1 MDILL
6 AEPRGYCAGV
16 VRAVDIVE
24 LALTKI
30 GNPIYVRH
38 EIIHNQHV
46 VNELKDKGAIFVE
59 EISEIPENSTVIFS
73 AHGVSPLVWEEAQK
87 KNLNIIDATCPLVTK
102 VHLEAIKYAKD
113 GYTILLVGH
122 KGHDEVIGTMGEA
135 PDNTILVE
143 SVEDIPLLNIPNSEK
158 VVALTQ
164 TTLSVSDTANIISAL
179 KEKFPKLVTR
189 NDICYATTNRQNALD
204 SITDD
209 VDLVLVVGAKNS
221 SNSNRLKEL
230 ASETS
235 RLAKAAREGIL
246 GLDDYAEGTFTVSAL
261 GMYGV
266 DSFTPIINQ
275 PQSGI
280 MGVNRLYDGMDWEEE
295 RIVKSKKMNLSLTW
309 DHRALDGAPAA
320 EFLVEV
326 KNLLEAPYRLLV

>member
-24 LALTKI
+24 LALKKI

-230 ASETS
+230 ASERGIEAYLVNGPEDVKLDWLEGKSSIGITS
-235 RLAKAAREGIL
+235 GASTPEVLVNGVIEKIKPSNIQNIV
-246 GLDDYAEGTFTVSAL
+246 YAEE
-261 GMYGV
+261 
-266 DSFTPIINQ
+266 N
-275 PQSGI
+275 
-280 MGVNRLYDGMDWEEE
+280 VNFKLP
-295 RIVKSKKMNLSLTW
+295 K
-309 DHRALDGAPAA
+309 
-320 EFLVEV
+320 EV
-326 KNLLEAPYRLLV
+326 V

>member
-143 SVEDIPLLNIPNSEK
+143 SIEDIPLLNIPNSEK

-230 ASETS
+230 ASERGIEAYLVNGPEDVKLDWLEGKSSIGITS
-235 RLAKAAREGIL
+235 GASTPEVLVNGVIEKIKPSNIQNIV
-246 GLDDYAEGTFTVSAL
+246 YAEE
-261 GMYGV
+261 
-266 DSFTPIINQ
+266 N
-275 PQSGI
+275 
-280 MGVNRLYDGMDWEEE
+280 VNFKLP
-295 RIVKSKKMNLSLTW
+295 K
-309 DHRALDGAPAA
+309 
-320 EFLVEV
+320 EV
-326 KNLLEAPYRLLV
+326 V

>member
-24 LALTKI
+24 LALKKI

-87 KNLNIIDATCPLVTK
+87 KNLNIFDATCPLVTK

-230 ASETS
+230 ASERGIEAYLVNGPEDVKLDWLEGKSSIGITS
-235 RLAKAAREGIL
+235 GASTPEVLVNGVIEKIKPSNIQNIV
-246 GLDDYAEGTFTVSAL
+246 YAEE
-261 GMYGV
+261 
-266 DSFTPIINQ
+266 N
-275 PQSGI
+275 
-280 MGVNRLYDGMDWEEE
+280 VNFKLP
-295 RIVKSKKMNLSLTW
+295 K
-309 DHRALDGAPAA
+309 
-320 EFLVEV
+320 EV
-326 KNLLEAPYRLLV
+326 V

>member
-24 LALTKI
+24 IALTKI

-59 EISEIPENSTVIFS
+59 EISEIPEKSTVIFS
-73 AHGVSPLVWEEAQK
+73 AHGVSPEVWEEAQK

-102 VHLEAIKYAKD
+102 VHVEAIKYAKD

-143 SVEDIPLLNIPNSEK
+143 SVDDIPLLNVPNLEK

-179 KEKFPKLVTR
+179 KQKFPQLITR

-230 ASETS
+230 ASERGIEAYLVNGPEDVKLDWLEGKSSIGITS
-235 RLAKAAREGIL
+235 GASTPEVLVNGVIEKIKPSNIQNIV
-246 GLDDYAEGTFTVSAL
+246 YAEE
-261 GMYGV
+261 
-266 DSFTPIINQ
+266 N
-275 PQSGI
+275 
-280 MGVNRLYDGMDWEEE
+280 VNFKLP
-295 RIVKSKKMNLSLTW
+295 K
-309 DHRALDGAPAA
+309 
-320 EFLVEV
+320 EV
-326 KNLLEAPYRLLV
+326 V

>member
-143 SVEDIPLLNIPNSEK
+143 SVEDIPLLNVPDSEK

-164 TTLSVSDTANIISAL
+164 TTLSLSDTANVISAL

-230 ASETS
+230 ASERGIEAYLVNGPEDVQLDWLEGKSSIGITS
-235 RLAKAAREGIL
+235 GASTPEVLVNGVIEKIKPSNIQNIV
-246 GLDDYAEGTFTVSAL
+246 YAEE
-261 GMYGV
+261 
-266 DSFTPIINQ
+266 N
-275 PQSGI
+275 
-280 MGVNRLYDGMDWEEE
+280 VNFKLP
-295 RIVKSKKMNLSLTW
+295 K
-309 DHRALDGAPAA
+309 
-320 EFLVEV
+320 EV
-326 KNLLEAPYRLLV
+326 V

>member
-102 VHLEAIKYAKD
+102 VHVEAIKYAKD

-143 SVEDIPLLNIPNSEK
+143 SVDDIPLLNVPNLEK

-179 KEKFPKLVTR
+179 KQKFPQLITR

-204 SITDD
+204 SISDE

-230 ASETS
+230 ASERGIEAYLVNGPEDVKLDWLKGKSSIGITS
-235 RLAKAAREGIL
+235 GASTPEVLVNGVIEKLKPTNIKNIV
-246 GLDDYAEGTFTVSAL
+246 YAEE
-261 GMYGV
+261 
-266 DSFTPIINQ
+266 N
-275 PQSGI
+275 
-280 MGVNRLYDGMDWEEE
+280 VNFKLP
-295 RIVKSKKMNLSLTW
+295 K
-309 DHRALDGAPAA
+309 
-320 EFLVEV
+320 EV
-326 KNLLEAPYRLLV
+326 V

>member
-24 LALTKI
+24 IALTKI

-59 EISEIPENSTVIFS
+59 EISEIPEKSTVIFS
-73 AHGVSPLVWEEAQK
+73 AHGVSPEVWEEAQK

-102 VHLEAIKYAKD
+102 VHVEAIKYAKD

-143 SVEDIPLLNIPNSEK
+143 SVDDIPSLNVPNLEK

-164 TTLSVSDTANIISAL
+164 TTLSVSDTANIISGL

-204 SITDD
+204 SITDE

-230 ASETS
+230 ASERGIEAYLVNGPEDVKLDWLEGKGSIGITS
-235 RLAKAAREGIL
+235 GASTPEVLVNGVIEKIKPSNIQNIV
-246 GLDDYAEGTFTVSAL
+246 YAEE
-261 GMYGV
+261 
-266 DSFTPIINQ
+266 N
-275 PQSGI
+275 
-280 MGVNRLYDGMDWEEE
+280 VNFKLP
-295 RIVKSKKMNLSLTW
+295 K
-309 DHRALDGAPAA
+309 
-320 EFLVEV
+320 EV
-326 KNLLEAPYRLLV
+326 V

>member
-87 KNLNIIDATCPLVTK
+87 KNLYIIDATCPLVTK

-230 ASETS
+230 ASERGIEAYLVDGPEDVKLDWLEGKSSIGITS
-235 RLAKAAREGIL
+235 GASTPEVLVNGVIEKIKPSNIQNIV
-246 GLDDYAEGTFTVSAL
+246 YAEE
-261 GMYGV
+261 
-266 DSFTPIINQ
+266 N
-275 PQSGI
+275 
-280 MGVNRLYDGMDWEEE
+280 VNFKLP
-295 RIVKSKKMNLSLTW
+295 K
-309 DHRALDGAPAA
+309 
-320 EFLVEV
+320 EV
-326 KNLLEAPYRLLV
+326 V

>member
-230 ASETS
+230 ASERGIEAYLVDGPEDVKLDWLEVKSSIGITS
-235 RLAKAAREGIL
+235 GASTPEVLVNGVIEKIKPSNIQNIV
-246 GLDDYAEGTFTVSAL
+246 YAEE
-261 GMYGV
+261 
-266 DSFTPIINQ
+266 N
-275 PQSGI
+275 
-280 MGVNRLYDGMDWEEE
+280 VNFKLP
-295 RIVKSKKMNLSLTW
+295 K
-309 DHRALDGAPAA
+309 
-320 EFLVEV
+320 EV
-326 KNLLEAPYRLLV
+326 V

>member
-24 LALTKI
+24 IALTKI

-102 VHLEAIKYAKD
+102 VHVEAIRYAKD

-143 SVEDIPLLNIPNSEK
+143 SVDDIPLLNVPNLEK

-204 SITDD
+204 SITDE

-230 ASETS
+230 ASERGIEAYLVNGPEDVKLDWLEGKSSIGITS
-235 RLAKAAREGIL
+235 GASTPEVLVNGVIEKIKPSNIQNIV
-246 GLDDYAEGTFTVSAL
+246 YAEE
-261 GMYGV
+261 
-266 DSFTPIINQ
+266 N
-275 PQSGI
+275 
-280 MGVNRLYDGMDWEEE
+280 VNFKLP
-295 RIVKSKKMNLSLTW
+295 K
-309 DHRALDGAPAA
+309 
-320 EFLVEV
+320 EV
-326 KNLLEAPYRLLV
+326 V

>member
-24 LALTKI
+24 LALIKI
-30 GNPIYVRH
+30 GNPVYVRH

-46 VNELKDKGAIFVE
+46 VNELKEKGAIFVE
-59 EISEIPENSTVIFS
+59 EISDIPNNSTVIFS
-73 AHGVSPLVWEEAQK
+73 AHGVSPEVWEDAKK

-122 KGHDEVIGTMGEA
+122 KGHDEVVGTMGEA
-135 PDNTILVE
+135 PENTILVE
-143 SVEDIPLLNIPNSEK
+143 SVDDIPSLNVPDSEK

-164 TTLSVSDTANIISAL
+164 TTLSLSDTANVISAL
-179 KEKFPKLVTR
+179 KEKFPQLITR
-189 NDICYATTNRQNALD
+189 NDICYATTNRQNALN
-204 SITDD
+204 SITDN

-230 ASETS
+230 ASERGIEAYLVNGPEDVKLDWLEGKSSIGITS
-235 RLAKAAREGIL
+235 GASTPEVLVNGVIEKIKPSNIQNIV
-246 GLDDYAEGTFTVSAL
+246 YAEE
-261 GMYGV
+261 
-266 DSFTPIINQ
+266 N
-275 PQSGI
+275 
-280 MGVNRLYDGMDWEEE
+280 VNFKLP
-295 RIVKSKKMNLSLTW
+295 K
-309 DHRALDGAPAA
+309 
-320 EFLVEV
+320 EV
-326 KNLLEAPYRLLV
+326 V

>member
-189 NDICYATTNRQNALD
+189 NDICYATTNRQLAVKKIAHKCEMFFVIG
-204 SITDD
+204 SR
-209 VDLVLVVGAKNS
+209 NS
-221 SNSNRLKEL
+221 SNSKR
-230 ASETS
+230 
-235 RLAKAAREGIL
+235 
-246 GLDDYAEGTFTVSAL
+246 
-261 GMYGV
+261 
-266 DSFTPIINQ
+266 
-275 PQSGI
+275 
-280 MGVNRLYDGMDWEEE
+280 
-295 RIVKSKKMNLSLTW
+295 
-309 DHRALDGAPAA
+309 
-320 EFLVEV
+320 LVEV
-326 KNLLEAPYRLLV
+326 ASKAGCNESELIHSESEIPLDKIGKCKTIGISSGASAPEIIVQDFISKIKEKYEVQIEEVEIVKENVFFKIPGMLN

>member
-230 ASETS
+230 ASERGIEAYLVNGPEDVQLDWLEGKSSVGITS
-235 RLAKAAREGIL
+235 GASTPEVLVNGVIEKIKPSNIKNIV
-246 GLDDYAEGTFTVSAL
+246 YAEE
-261 GMYGV
+261 
-266 DSFTPIINQ
+266 N
-275 PQSGI
+275 
-280 MGVNRLYDGMDWEEE
+280 VNFKLP
-295 RIVKSKKMNLSLTW
+295 K
-309 DHRALDGAPAA
+309 
-320 EFLVEV
+320 EV
-326 KNLLEAPYRLLV
+326 V

>member
-73 AHGVSPLVWEEAQK
+73 AHGVSPQVWEEAQQ

-102 VHLEAIKYAKD
+102 VHVEAIKYAKD

-143 SVEDIPLLNIPNSEK
+143 SVDDIPLLNVPNLEK

-179 KEKFPKLVTR
+179 KQKFPQLITR

-204 SITDD
+204 SITDE

-230 ASETS
+230 ASERGIEAYLVNGPEDVKLDWLKGKSSIGITS
-235 RLAKAAREGIL
+235 GASTPEVLVNGVIEKLKPTNIKNIV
-246 GLDDYAEGTFTVSAL
+246 YAEE
-261 GMYGV
+261 
-266 DSFTPIINQ
+266 N
-275 PQSGI
+275 
-280 MGVNRLYDGMDWEEE
+280 VNFKLP
-295 RIVKSKKMNLSLTW
+295 K
-309 DHRALDGAPAA
+309 
-320 EFLVEV
+320 EV
-326 KNLLEAPYRLLV
+326 V

>member
-230 ASETS
+230 ASERGIEAYLVNGPEDVQLDWLEGKSSIGITS
-235 RLAKAAREGIL
+235 GASTPEVLVNGVIEKIKPSNIQNIV
-246 GLDDYAEGTFTVSAL
+246 YAEE
-261 GMYGV
+261 
-266 DSFTPIINQ
+266 N
-275 PQSGI
+275 
-280 MGVNRLYDGMDWEEE
+280 VNFKLP
-295 RIVKSKKMNLSLTW
+295 K
-309 DHRALDGAPAA
+309 
-320 EFLVEV
+320 EV
-326 KNLLEAPYRLLV
+326 V

>member
-6 AEPRGYCAGV
+6 AEPRGYSAGV

-230 ASETS
+230 ASERGIEAYLVNGPEDVQLDWLEGKSSIGITS
-235 RLAKAAREGIL
+235 GASTPEVLVNGVIEKIKPSNIQNIV
-246 GLDDYAEGTFTVSAL
+246 YAEE
-261 GMYGV
+261 
-266 DSFTPIINQ
+266 N
-275 PQSGI
+275 
-280 MGVNRLYDGMDWEEE
+280 VNFKLP
-295 RIVKSKKMNLSLTW
+295 K
-309 DHRALDGAPAA
+309 
-320 EFLVEV
+320 EV
-326 KNLLEAPYRLLV
+326 V

>member
-46 VNELKDKGAIFVE
+46 VNEVKDKGAIFVE

-230 ASETS
+230 ASERGIEAYLVNGPEDVKLDWLEGKSSIGITS
-235 RLAKAAREGIL
+235 GASTPEVLVNGVIEKIKPSNIQNIV
-246 GLDDYAEGTFTVSAL
+246 YAEE
-261 GMYGV
+261 
-266 DSFTPIINQ
+266 N
-275 PQSGI
+275 
-280 MGVNRLYDGMDWEEE
+280 VNFKLP
-295 RIVKSKKMNLSLTW
+295 K
-309 DHRALDGAPAA
+309 
-320 EFLVEV
+320 EV
-326 KNLLEAPYRLLV
+326 V

>member
-24 LALTKI
+24 IALTKI

-59 EISEIPENSTVIFS
+59 EISEIPEKSTVIFS
-73 AHGVSPLVWEEAQK
+73 AHGVSPEVWEEAQK

-102 VHLEAIKYAKD
+102 VHVEAIKYAKD

-143 SVEDIPLLNIPNSEK
+143 SVDDIPSLNVPNLEK

-230 ASETS
+230 ASERGIEAYLVNGPEDVKLDWLEGKSSIGITS
-235 RLAKAAREGIL
+235 GASTPEVLVNGVIEKIKPSNIQNIV
-246 GLDDYAEGTFTVSAL
+246 YAEE
-261 GMYGV
+261 
-266 DSFTPIINQ
+266 N
-275 PQSGI
+275 
-280 MGVNRLYDGMDWEEE
+280 VNFKLP
-295 RIVKSKKMNLSLTW
+295 K
-309 DHRALDGAPAA
+309 
-320 EFLVEV
+320 EV
-326 KNLLEAPYRLLV
+326 V

>member
-24 LALTKI
+24 LALIKI
-30 GNPIYVRH
+30 GNPVYVRH

-46 VNELKDKGAIFVE
+46 VNELKEKGAIFVE
-59 EISEIPENSTVIFS
+59 EISDIPNNSTVIFS
-73 AHGVSPLVWEEAQK
+73 AHGVSPEVWEDAKK

-122 KGHDEVIGTMGEA
+122 KGHDEVVGTMGEA
-135 PDNTILVE
+135 PENTILVE
-143 SVEDIPLLNIPNSEK
+143 SVDDIPSLNVPDSEK

-164 TTLSVSDTANIISAL
+164 TTLSLSDTANVISAL
-179 KEKFPKLVTR
+179 KEKFPQLITR
-189 NDICYATTNRQNALD
+189 NDICYATTNRQNALN
-204 SITDD
+204 SITDN

-230 ASETS
+230 ASERGIEAYLVNGPEDVQLDWLEGKSSVGITS
-235 RLAKAAREGIL
+235 GASTPEVLVNGVIEKIKPSNIKNIV
-246 GLDDYAEGTFTVSAL
+246 YAEE
-261 GMYGV
+261 
-266 DSFTPIINQ
+266 N
-275 PQSGI
+275 
-280 MGVNRLYDGMDWEEE
+280 VNFKLP
-295 RIVKSKKMNLSLTW
+295 K
-309 DHRALDGAPAA
+309 
-320 EFLVEV
+320 EV
-326 KNLLEAPYRLLV
+326 V

>member
-102 VHLEAIKYAKD
+102 VHIEAIKYAKD

-143 SVEDIPLLNIPNSEK
+143 SVEDIPLLNVPDSEK

-164 TTLSVSDTANIISAL
+164 TTLSLSDTANVISAL

-230 ASETS
+230 ASERGIEAYLVNGPEDVQLDWLEGKSSIGITS
-235 RLAKAAREGIL
+235 GASTPEVLVNGVIEKIKPSNIQNIV
-246 GLDDYAEGTFTVSAL
+246 YAEE
-261 GMYGV
+261 
-266 DSFTPIINQ
+266 N
-275 PQSGI
+275 
-280 MGVNRLYDGMDWEEE
+280 VNFKLP
-295 RIVKSKKMNLSLTW
+295 K
-309 DHRALDGAPAA
+309 
-320 EFLVEV
+320 EV
-326 KNLLEAPYRLLV
+326 V

>member
-24 LALTKI
+24 IALTKI

-59 EISEIPENSTVIFS
+59 EISEIPEKSTVIFS
-73 AHGVSPLVWEEAQK
+73 AHGVSPEVWEEAQK

-102 VHLEAIKYAKD
+102 VHVEAIKYAKD

-143 SVEDIPLLNIPNSEK
+143 SVDDIPLLNVPNLEK

-230 ASETS
+230 ASERGIEAYLVNGPEDVKLDWLEGKSSIGITS
-235 RLAKAAREGIL
+235 GASTPEVLVNGVIEKIKPSNIQNIV
-246 GLDDYAEGTFTVSAL
+246 YAEE
-261 GMYGV
+261 
-266 DSFTPIINQ
+266 N
-275 PQSGI
+275 
-280 MGVNRLYDGMDWEEE
+280 VNFKLP
-295 RIVKSKKMNLSLTW
+295 K
-309 DHRALDGAPAA
+309 
-320 EFLVEV
+320 EV
-326 KNLLEAPYRLLV
+326 V

>member
-102 VHLEAIKYAKD
+102 VHIEAIKYAKD

-143 SVEDIPLLNIPNSEK
+143 SVEDIPLLNVPDSEK

-164 TTLSVSDTANIISAL
+164 TTLSLSDTAYVISAL

-230 ASETS
+230 ASERGIEAYLVNGPEDVKLDWLEGKSSIGITS
-235 RLAKAAREGIL
+235 GASTPEVLVNGVIEKIKPSNIQNIV
-246 GLDDYAEGTFTVSAL
+246 YAEE
-261 GMYGV
+261 
-266 DSFTPIINQ
+266 N
-275 PQSGI
+275 
-280 MGVNRLYDGMDWEEE
+280 VNFKLP
-295 RIVKSKKMNLSLTW
+295 K
-309 DHRALDGAPAA
+309 
-320 EFLVEV
+320 EV
-326 KNLLEAPYRLLV
+326 V

>member
-102 VHLEAIKYAKD
+102 VHIEAIKYAKD

-143 SVEDIPLLNIPNSEK
+143 SVEDIPLLNVPDSEK

-164 TTLSVSDTANIISAL
+164 TTLSLSDTANVISAL

-230 ASETS
+230 ASERGIEAYLVNGPEDVKLDWLEGKSSIGITS
-235 RLAKAAREGIL
+235 GASTPEVLVNGVIEKIKPSNIQNIV
-246 GLDDYAEGTFTVSAL
+246 YAEE
-261 GMYGV
+261 
-266 DSFTPIINQ
+266 N
-275 PQSGI
+275 
-280 MGVNRLYDGMDWEEE
+280 VNFKLP
-295 RIVKSKKMNLSLTW
+295 K
-309 DHRALDGAPAA
+309 
-320 EFLVEV
+320 EV
-326 KNLLEAPYRLLV
+326 V